1 MAWSSCF
8 PMPDFALS
16 ESGRGGC
23 TVSMMFS
30 RRRNYALA
38 SLMAS
43 WARFSA
49 VFASALASASGLS
62 RRIALTRFTGLPF
75 SGALQAETL
84 PLGCTAVTPHFK
96 QPNLIFRLWLTWRA
110 ATQSLRLLNA
120 RQASLR
126 LVRGG
131 RMACNC
137 NASFLFWS
145 WFAASCSVAVGPFLI
160 QWIGLK
166 DCAAALAAPKKKL
179 VATTP
184 TNITLAFIF
193 TLR

>member
-1 MAWSSCF
+1 
-8 PMPDFALS
+8 
-16 ESGRGGC
+16 
-23 TVSMMFS
+23 MMFS
-30 RRRNYALA
+30 RRWNYELA
-38 SLMAS
+38 SLMS
-43 WARFSA
+43 PWARFSA
-49 VFASALASASGLS
+49 VLTSALASASGLR

-75 SGALQAETL
+75 SGALQAEAL
-84 PLGCTAVTPHFK
+84 PLDCTAVTCHFK
-96 QPNLIFRLWLTWRA
+96 QVNLIFRLWLTWRA

-120 RQASLR
+120 KQASLR

-137 NASFLFWS
+137 DASFWFWS
-145 WFAASCSVAVGPFLI
+145 LFAASCSVAVGLFLI

-184 TNITLAFIF
+184 TIITLAFISLPSVERF
-193 TLR
+193 RKTAMSRLI